1 MKGDS
6 RPPPTTHAGKGEER
20 RMQASQAGQEGRAGV
35 DRTLL
40 LTARAAA
47 PEGGTLLRVL
57 SYPVYWL

>member
-1 MKGDS
+1 
-6 RPPPTTHAGKGEER
+6 
-20 RMQASQAGQEGRAGV
+20 MQASQAGQEGRAGV